1 MSGQNMIHPSIDCPM
16 NIYVQYTSLV
26 MDGSADAIEP
36 AWWWAQYYLQ
46 NIGIILQE

>member
-26 MDGSADAIEP
+26 MHGSADALEP
-36 AWWWAQYYLQ
+36 GGEHSTTYK
-46 NIGIILQE
+46 I